1 MHGPFGFLAGF
12 DSEGLM
18 TEGQMAE
25 GLMAEGQ
32 IAVLPA
38 GHPLAAH
45 GRSLDSL
52 ALAGPVRTAARP

>member
-18 TEGQMAE
+18 TEGQF
-25 GLMAEGQ
+25 
-32 IAVLPA
+32 AVLPA
-38 GHPLAAH
+38 GQTLAAH

>member
-18 TEGQMAE
+18 TEGQ
-25 GLMAEGQ
+25 MAEGQ